1 MPKIWANVLPRLSQV
16 LYLYIFTRKPGYD
29 LSRTSLYA
37 PPTFHKTFTFTKPS
51 LSQNFHFHKTF
62 TFTKPTKIWAN
73 VLPRLSQ
80 NMPKIWANV
89 LPRLSQVC
97 ICIFSRESPDKTCQE
112 LPSMLPRPLTKTFTF
127 TKLSLSPGTV
137 CPGLLSTRPRTWSDS
152 PTSFCR
158 GTRLLRT

>member
-1 MPKIWANVLPRLSQV
+1 MIYCTSCCECAPEIWQNMPKIWANVLPRLSQV

-51 LSQNFHFHKTF
+51 LSQNIH
-62 TFTKPTKIWAN
+62 
-73 VLPRLSQ
+73 
-80 NMPKIWANV
+80 
-89 LPRLSQVC
+89 
-97 ICIFSRESPDKTCQE
+97 
-112 LPSMLPRPLTKTFTF
+112 TF
-127 TKLSLSPGTV
+127 TKLSLSPGTA

-158 GTRLLRT
+158 GTRLLRTCPILRTWGKQKWVNGPLGSLSSYENYYYLSAIPGFEGKQQKS